1 MAIRLCH
8 SCAREVRDGDKV
20 CRYCNAIL
28 DESHSVIEIGGEE
41 EGFSFGSNKNAYEDE
56 ALKNFKQEQL
66 DVNYEKVSQDK
77 ALATYQTNEESF
89 DEIDIDD
96 DMDDNESIKD
106 VYKGVVDIFKHPKDY
121 IPLFVGLFS
130 CLVIIGS
137 IFLPLYVT
145 TAGKSRFM
153 YEKDLYSLGLL
164 LGVCLI
170 LALVVIFKFRQKYV
184 VVPAICI
191 ATMLVYLLIY
201 FAKLETFGKLG
212 FGYYILWF
220 ASVMLISSA
229 VILNDKE
236 GASNKDN
243 LALNKKDFIWMIV
256 CLLLSVIVINRLF
269 DFVHMEAADEE
280 PKVEATEN
288 TSVKIVVEDGNVELK
303 ILDTYVIKCST
314 EGEFKGKDFAIVKVN
329 LDNNREEPVK
339 FDDIFS
345 INVYQNG
352 QQLSKTDQN
361 IEGFELDTSADNI
374 DGGTSKEIYFGYELF
389 SKDDINV
396 SVSKNSNNVLVF
408 NDNLKLNEELYPTE
422 EVVATEAPVATKA
435 PARQQQTNKEQ
446 NETPVAVVT
455 ETPVNT
461 PEPVVS
467 TPEPAKKT
475 YDIYFIKPDSW
486 GDRVWIYMYMNDET
500 DSELLKENAPWP
512 GVEMTCYKTGN
523 YKYTID
529 EEWVQGNSRCL
540 FSDGE
545 FQYPEKPMN
554 DGPATGEKIT
564 GTFSVSVP

>member
-77 ALATYQTNEESF
+77 ALATYQTNEDSF
-89 DEIDIDD
+89 NENDLDD
-96 DMDDNESIKD
+96 DMDDNDESIKD
-106 VYKGVVDIFKHPKDY
+106 VYKGVIEIFRHPKDY

-130 CLVIIGS
+130 CLLIIGS

-145 TAGKSRFM
+145 AGGKSRFM

-170 LALVVIFKFRQKYV
+170 LALMVIFKFRQKYV
-184 VVPAICI
+184 VIPAICI

-229 VILNDKE
+229 VILNNTE

-243 LALNKKDFIWMIV
+243 LALNKKDFIWMVV

-303 ILDTYVIKCST
+303 ILDTYIVKDTS
-314 EGEFKGKDFAIVKVN
+314 EGESNGKDFAIVKVN
-329 LDNNREEPVK
+329 LDNKRQVPVK

-361 IEGFELDTSADNI
+361 IDGFELDASTENI
-374 DGGTSKEIYFGYELF
+374 DGGTNKEIYFGYELF
-389 SKDDINV
+389 SKDNINV

-422 EVVATEAPVATKA
+422 EAVATEAPVVTKA
-435 PARQQQTNKEQ
+435 PAKQPEPKEQ

-455 ETPVNT
+455 EAPAPT

-467 TPEPAKKT
+467 TPEPEKAT
-475 YDIYFIKPDSW
+475 YDIVFKKPDYW
-486 GDRVWIYMYMNDET
+486 GDKIWIYVYMNDET
-500 DSELLKENAPWP
+500 DSELLKENAEWP
-512 GVEMTCYKTGN
+512 GVEMTMVKAGL
-523 YKYTID
+523 YKYTVD
-529 EEWVQGNSRCL
+529 EEWVKGNSRCL

-545 FQYPEKPMN
+545 YQYPDKPMN
-554 DGPATGEKIT
+554 NGPATGVTVT
-564 GTFSVSVP
+564 GTMNISIP